1 MGVAIGATVFVVS
14 GGLLLR
20 AVLSFRRTWREAEIL
35 RVPAVARQTIRL
47 PVAGTLG
54 LYLEGPRFR
63 TWQQR
68 CTCTCTDGE
77 TGMPVPVTPSYS
89 GAAMRGRRR
98 SRILRGTLTVP
109 RPGAYVFGVSG
120 LQPPDSSEYAV
131 VFMRLFAGQMLRF
144 ILTSVLLGM
153 LLVGSLVLAIL
164 SAVL

>member
-1 MGVAIGATVFVVS
+1 MGVVIGAAVFILS
-14 GGLLLR
+14 GWLLLR
-20 AVLSFRRTWREAEIL
+20 TIFSFRRAWSEAEVL
-35 RVPAVARQTIRL
+35 RVPATTRQSIRL

-68 CTCTCTDGE
+68 CTYTCTDAG
-77 TGMPVPVTPSYS
+77 TGIPVPVTPSYS
-89 GAAMRGRRR
+89 GAAMRGRRY

-109 RPGAYVFGVSG
+109 QPGDYVLGVSG
-120 LQPPDSSEYAV
+120 LQPPDSPEYAV

-144 ILTSVLLGM
+144 ILTCVCLGM
-153 LLVGSLVLAIL
+153 ALVGSLVLAIL

>member
-1 MGVAIGATVFVVS
+1 MGVVIGAAVFVLS
-14 GGLLLR
+14 GWLLLR
-20 AVLSFRRTWREAEIL
+20 TIFSFRRAWSEAEIL
-35 RVPAVARQTIRL
+35 RVPAVARQAIRF

-68 CTCTCTDGE
+68 CTYTCTDAE

-89 GAAMRGRRR
+89 GAAMRGRRY

-109 RPGAYVFGVSG
+109 QPGDYVLGVSG
-120 LQPPDSSEYAV
+120 LQPPDSPEYAV
-131 VFMRLFAGQMLRF
+131 VFVRLFAGQMLRF
-144 ILTSVLLGM
+144 ILTCVLLGM

-164 SAVL
+164 SAAL

>member
-1 MGVAIGATVFVVS
+1 MGVTIGAAVFVLS
-14 GGLLLR
+14 GWLLLR
-20 AVLSFRRTWREAEIL
+20 TIFLFRRAWSEAEIL
-35 RVPAVARQTIRL
+35 RVPAVARQAIRV

-68 CTCTCTDGE
+68 CTYTCTDAE

-89 GAAMRGRRR
+89 GAAMRGRRY

-109 RPGAYVFGVSG
+109 QPGDYVLGVTG
-120 LQPPDSSEYAV
+120 LQPPGAPEYAV

-144 ILTSVLLGM
+144 ILTCVLLGI
-153 LLVGSLVLAIL
+153 LAVGSFVLAIL
-164 SAVL
+164 SAAL

>member
-1 MGVAIGATVFVVS
+1 MGVVVGVAVFVLS
-14 GGLLLR
+14 GWALLR
-20 AVLSFRRTWREAEIL
+20 TIVSFRRAWNEAEIL
-35 RVPAVARQTIRL
+35 RVPAVSRQTIRL
-47 PVAGTLG
+47 PAAGALG

-68 CTCTCTDGE
+68 CTYACADAE

-89 GAAMRGRRR
+89 GAATRGRRH

-109 RPGAYVFGVSG
+109 QPGDYVLGVSG
-120 LQPPDSSEYAV
+120 LQPPDSPDYAV
-131 VFMRLFAGQMLRF
+131 VFMRLFAGHMLRF
-144 ILTSVLLGM
+144 ILTCVLLGM

>member
-1 MGVAIGATVFVVS
+1 MGAAIGAAVFVLS

-20 AVLSFRRTWREAEIL
+20 TVFSFRRAWREAEIL
-35 RVPAVARQTIRL
+35 RVPAVTRQTIRV

-68 CTCTCTDGE
+68 CMYSCTDAD
-77 TGMPVPVTPSYS
+77 TGTAVPVTPSYS
-89 GAAMRGRRR
+89 GASMRGSRHT
-98 SRILRGTLTVP
+98 RILRGTLTVP
-109 RPGAYVFGVSG
+109 RPGDYILAVAG
-120 LQPPDSSEYAV
+120 LQPPDAPEYAV

-144 ILTSVLLGM
+144 ILTCVLLGM

-164 SAVL
+164 SAAL

>member
-1 MGVAIGATVFVVS
+1 MGVAIGVAVFVLS
-14 GGLLLR
+14 GWLLLR
-20 AVLSFRRTWREAEIL
+20 TIVSFRRAWSEAEIL

-68 CTCTCTDGE
+68 CTYACTDAE

-89 GAAMRGRRR
+89 GAAMRGRRH

-109 RPGAYVFGVSG
+109 QPGDYVLGVSG
-120 LQPPDSSEYAV
+120 LQPPDSPDYAV

-144 ILTSVLLGM
+144 ILTCVLLGM
-153 LLVGSLVLAIL
+153 LLVGSLVLTIL

>member
-1 MGVAIGATVFVVS
+1 MGVAIGAAVFVLS
-14 GGLLLR
+14 GWLLLR
-20 AVLSFRRTWREAEIL
+20 AISSFRQSWREAEIL
-35 RVPAVARQTIRL
+35 RIPAVTRQSIRL
-47 PVAGTLG
+47 PMAGQLA
-54 LYLEGPRFR
+54 LYLEGPRFS

-68 CTCTCTDGE
+68 CVYTCTDAE
-77 TGMPVPVTPSYS
+77 TGAPVPVTPSYS

-109 RPGAYVFGVSG
+109 QPGDYVLGVSG
-120 LQPPDSSEYAV
+120 LQPPGSPEYAV

-144 ILTSVLLGM
+144 ILTCVLLGM

>member
-1 MGVAIGATVFVVS
+1 MGVAIGAAVFVLS
-14 GGLLLR
+14 GWVLLR
-20 AVLSFRRTWREAEIL
+20 TIVSFRRTWSEAEIL
-35 RVPAVARQTIRL
+35 RVSAVARQTIRF

-68 CTCTCTDGE
+68 CRYTCTDAE
-77 TGMPVPVTPSYS
+77 TGMQVPVSPSYS
-89 GAAMRGRRR
+89 GAAMRGRRH

-109 RPGAYVFGVSG
+109 QPGVYVLGVSG
-120 LQPPDSSEYAV
+120 LQPPDAPEYAI
-131 VFMRLFAGQMLRF
+131 VFMRMFAGQMLRF
-144 ILTSVLLGM
+144 ILTCVLFGT